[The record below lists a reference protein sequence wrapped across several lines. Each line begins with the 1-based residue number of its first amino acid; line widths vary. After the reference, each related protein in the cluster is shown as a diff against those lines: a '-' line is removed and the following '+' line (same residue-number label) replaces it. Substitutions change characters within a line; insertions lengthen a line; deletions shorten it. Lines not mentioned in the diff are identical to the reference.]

1 MSVGSSTLSGAASGA
16 ALGSVAG
23 PWGVAIGGVV
33 GAGAGLVMGLSDKK
47 KRDKAAALAKQRPVY
62 TIPKEVYAN
71 KAKLEAWSK
80 DPRAAGFNIAENQI
94 GQSQAAAL
102 RSTQQG
108 AGSSADALS
117 QVGDIQKNTQNQ
129 YGQLAAMGAQQ
140 QRSYRSELL
149 GANNDL
155 AAYKDMKF
163 DVNQM
168 QPYRTNFEQNQKLQD
183 QNRMDNQNM
192 VNDVQSLA
200 ASGTSAMGGVNTRKK
215 TRQSTP
221 SIQQVPYSPL
231 APNSNYQYS
240 GGNSNSIYNF

>member
-16 ALGSVAG
+16 SLGAAAG
-23 PWGVAIGGVV
+23 PYGALIGGVV
-33 GAGAGLVMGLSDKK
+33 GAGAGLLGGLSEKK
-47 KRDKAAALAKQRPVY
+47 KRDKAAALAAQRPVSN
-62 TIPKEVYAN
+62 IPKEVYAN

-102 RSTQQG
+102 RSTQQVS
-108 AGSSADALS
+108 GSSADALS

-140 QRSYRSELL
+140 QRGYRSELL

-168 QPYRTNFEQNQKLQD
+168 QPYRTAFEQNQKLQD

-200 ASGTSAMGGVNTRKK
+200 ASGASAYDKYGRKK
-215 TRQSTP
+215 KTNNP
-221 SIQQVPYSPL
+221 SAGS
-231 APNSNYQYS
+231 AS
-240 GGNSNSIYNF
+240 GGSSYSSNGTNFS